1 MMMRLV
7 EAVEQVVRIVNTGC
21 RGCVLDVGD

>member
-7 EAVEQVVRIVNTGC
+7 EAVEQVVHIANTGC
-21 RGCVLDVGD
+21 QGCVLDVGD